1 MQESYIIYSVQSTE
15 HDLENMLNQSECFA
29 ESELGSVYWAVK
41 DELEDE

>member
-29 ESELGSVYWAVK
+29 YGDLGEVLYAIK